1 MPTLISLQSC
11 RHGVGRTNLTANLAA
26 CIATQGYRVGVLD
39 ADGAAPGIHALFGR
53 TAALDDIAINQD
65 VWSNWTS
72 DAAWGD
78 RPLPFSGTAIPI
90 GQGTMLLLGG
100 DLCLVPPELRVQDV
114 QRCLQQGY
122 DPDPLGQGLRT
133 VAERLGLEF
142 LLIDTYP
149 ELDEGTMLWMAVSD
163 AVVLV
168 LGLDATEFQSLA
180 VRMDIA
186 HTLEVPQVWLLA
198 NQVPPAYGLG
208 EVWRK
213 LEHSYG
219 KKALIGVLPM
229 VDEMLALGSSGLFY
243 LTYPDHPL
251 SLALEAIAHQL
262 IKAPVI
268 KAPVIKAPA
277 PITRLRSVSAD
288 LPPAPKSVD

>member
-1 MPTLISLQSC
+1 MKKRGFASMPTLISLQSC

-39 ADGAAPGIHALFGR
+39 ADGAVPGIHALFGR

-65 VWSNWTS
+65 VWSGWPS
-72 DAAWGD
+72 DYALGD
-78 RPLPFSGTAIPI
+78 RPLPFSDTAIPI
-90 GQGTMLLLGG
+90 GRGTVLLLGS
-100 DLCLVPPELRVQDV
+100 DLCLVPPDLRVRDV

-133 VAERLGLEF
+133 VAERLELEF

-180 VRMDIA
+180 VQIDIA
-186 HTLEVPQVWLLA
+186 HMLEVPQIWLLA
-198 NQVPPAYGLG
+198 NQVPPAYALG

-219 KKALIGVLPM
+219 KAIIGVLPM

-243 LTYPDHPL
+243 PTYPDHPL
-251 SLALEAIAHQL
+251 SLALEAIAQQL
-262 IKAPVI
+262 
-268 KAPVIKAPA
+268 IKAPA
-277 PITRLRSVSAD
+277 PIDQLQSVSAD
-288 LPPAPKSVD
+288 LLPDPTPID

>member
-1 MPTLISLQSC
+1 MKKRGFASMPTLISFHSC

-26 CIATQGYRVGVLD
+26 CLATQGHRVGVLD

-53 TAALDDIAINQD
+53 IAALDDSAINQD
-65 VWSNWTS
+65 LWSNCPKGHS
-72 DAAWGD
+72 SGD
-78 RPLPFSGTAIPI
+78 RPLAGSSVTIPLGKGTV
-90 GQGTMLLLGG
+90 LLLGG
-100 DLCLVPPELRVQDV
+100 DLCLVSPDLRVRDV

-122 DPDPLGQGLRT
+122 DPDPLGQGIRA
-133 VAERLGLEF
+133 VAERLELEF

-163 AVVLV
+163 AVILV

-180 VRMDIA
+180 VRIDIA

-198 NQVPPAYGLG
+198 NQVPPSYALG
-208 EVWRK
+208 DVWRK

-219 KKALIGVLPM
+219 SAVIGVLPI
-229 VDEMLALGSSGLFY
+229 VDEMLTLGSGGLFY

-251 SLALEAIAHQL
+251 SLALEAIAQQL
-262 IKAPVI
+262 LKAPR
-268 KAPVIKAPA
+268 PTTP
-277 PITRLRSVSAD
+277 LQSVSVC
-288 LPPAPKSVD
+288 LPPNTQPE

>member
-1 MPTLISLQSC
+1 MPTLISFHSC

-65 VWSNWTS
+65 VWSNWPNGHPS
-72 DAAWGD
+72 GD
-78 RPLPFSGTAIPI
+78 RPLPGSSAAIPL
-90 GQGTMLLLGG
+90 GTGTVLLLGG
-100 DLCLVPPELRVQDV
+100 DLCLVPPDLRVRDV

-122 DPDPLGQGLRT
+122 DPDPLGQGIRT

-142 LLIDTYP
+142 LLIDTYS

-163 AVVLV
+163 VVILV

-180 VRMDIA
+180 VRMDLA
-186 HTLEVPQVWLLA
+186 HTLGVPQVWLLA
-198 NQVPPAYGLG
+198 NQVPPAYTLS

-219 KKALIGVLPM
+219 PAILGVLPI

-243 LTYPDHPL
+243 PTYPDHPL
-251 SLALEAIAHQL
+251 SLALEAIAQRL
-262 IKAPVI
+262 IKAPSLV
-268 KAPVIKAPA
+268 ASLQSA
-277 PITRLRSVSAD
+277 SVC
-288 LPPAPKSVD
+288 LPPDPKSG

>member
-26 CIATQGYRVGVLD
+26 CIAAQGYRVGVLD

-53 TAALDDIAINQD
+53 TAALDDVAINQD

-72 DAAWGD
+72 DSESGD
-78 RPLPFSGTAIPI
+78 RPLPFSSTAIPI
-90 GQGTMLLLGG
+90 GQGTVLLLGG
-100 DLCLVPPELRVQDV
+100 DLCLVPPDLRVRDV

-219 KKALIGVLPM
+219 NAMIGVLPM
-229 VDEMLALGSSGLFY
+229 VDEMLALGSTGLFY

-268 KAPVIKAPA
+268 KALA
-277 PITRLRSVSAD
+277 PITQLQSVSAD
-288 LPPAPKSVD
+288 LPPDPKSVD

>member
-1 MPTLISLQSC
+1 MPTLISFHSC

-53 TAALDDIAINQD
+53 TAVLDDIAINQD
-65 VWSNWTS
+65 VWSNWPNGHPS
-72 DAAWGD
+72 GD
-78 RPLPFSGTAIPI
+78 RPPPGSSAAIPL
-90 GQGTMLLLGG
+90 GTGTVLLLGG
-100 DLCLVPPELRVQDV
+100 DLCLVPPDLRVRDV

-122 DPDPLGQGLRT
+122 DPDPLGQGIRT

-142 LLIDTYP
+142 LLIDTYS

-163 AVVLV
+163 VVILV

-180 VRMDIA
+180 VRMDLA
-186 HTLEVPQVWLLA
+186 HTLGVPQVWLLA
-198 NQVPPAYGLG
+198 NQVPPAYALS

-213 LEHSYG
+213 LDHSYG
-219 KKALIGVLPM
+219 PAILGVLPI

-243 LTYPDHPL
+243 PTYPDHPL
-251 SLALEAIAHQL
+251 SLVLEAIAQRL
-262 IKAPVI
+262 IKAPSLV
-268 KAPVIKAPA
+268 ASLQSA
-277 PITRLRSVSAD
+277 SVC
-288 LPPAPKSVD
+288 LPPDPKSG

>member
-1 MPTLISLQSC
+1 MPTLISFQSC

-53 TAALDDIAINQD
+53 TPALDDMAINQE
-65 VWSNWTS
+65 VWSGCPS
-72 DAAWGD
+72 DYTGD
-78 RPLPFSGTAIPI
+78 RPLPHASIAIPL
-90 GQGTMLLLGG
+90 GGGTVLLMGG
-100 DLCLVPPELRVQDV
+100 DLCLVPPDLRVRDV

-122 DPDPLGQGLRT
+122 DPDPLGQGIRT

-149 ELDEGTMLWMAVSD
+149 ELDEGAMLWMAVSD

-168 LGLDATEFQSLA
+168 LGLDALEFQSLA

-186 HTLEVPQVWLLA
+186 HKLEVPQVWLLA
-198 NQVPPAYGLG
+198 NQVPPAYALG

-213 LEHSYG
+213 LEQSYG
-219 KKALIGVLPM
+219 KAIIGVLPM

-243 LTYPDHPL
+243 PTYPDHPL
-251 SLALEAIAHQL
+251 SLALEAIAQRL
-262 IKAPVI
+262 IKAPNSVT
-268 KAPVIKAPA
+268 P
-277 PITRLRSVSAD
+277 LQSVSAH
-288 LPPAPKSVD
+288 LPPDSKSG